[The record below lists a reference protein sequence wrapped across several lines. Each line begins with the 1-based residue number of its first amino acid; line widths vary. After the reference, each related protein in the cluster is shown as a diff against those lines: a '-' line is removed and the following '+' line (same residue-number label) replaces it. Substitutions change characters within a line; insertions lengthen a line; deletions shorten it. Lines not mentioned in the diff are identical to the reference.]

1 MVAAAGMCIEVVPF
15 GGPLGAEVRGLD
27 LAGEPPGEVVF
38 QILTAFHAHHVLL
51 FRDQHL
57 TRERLLEV
65 GQWFGP
71 IFTPPPDIPVLGG
84 ADQHPVVA
92 VSNVAEG
99 GVAGDGPLPTHS
111 DLHNMPTP
119 AAVSLLLA
127 LEVPE
132 RGGETSWSNLHQ
144 AYDELE
150 PEIRERIRGLRGTS
164 PNPYVGERPTALSAA
179 GPNQLFR
186 DDPVPEV
193 PHPIVRLHPTTGRPS
208 LYVSPFVDRLLGIE
222 EEEGAA
228 LLARLHEHVDR
239 EHLYWTHH
247 WRAGDLVVADNRCTN
262 HKRAPFEPGQRR
274 TLLRVMLGGS
284 RPF

>member
-1 MVAAAGMCIEVVPF
+1 MVLAAGVCIEIVPF

-27 LAGEPPGEVVF
+27 LVDDPPGEIVF
-38 QILTAFHAHHVLL
+38 QILETFHAHHVLL
-51 FRDQHL
+51 FRDQEL
-57 TRERLLEV
+57 TRDRLLEV

-71 IFTPPPDIPVLGG
+71 IFTPPPDLPVLGG

-92 VSNVAEG
+92 VSNVVEG

-119 AAVSLLLA
+119 AAVSLLYA

-150 PEIRERIRGLRGTS
+150 PKLCERIRGLRGIS
-164 PNPYVGERPTALSAA
+164 PNPYVGERPKALEAA

-186 DDPVPEV
+186 TDPVPEYS
-193 PHPIVRLHPTTGRPS
+193 HPIVRLHPATGRPS
-208 LYVSPFVDRLLGIE
+208 LYVSPLVDRLLGVE
-222 EEEGAA
+222 DAEAA
-228 LLARLHEHVDR
+228 KLLARLHAHVDR

-274 TLLRVMLGGS
+274 TLLRVMLGGG